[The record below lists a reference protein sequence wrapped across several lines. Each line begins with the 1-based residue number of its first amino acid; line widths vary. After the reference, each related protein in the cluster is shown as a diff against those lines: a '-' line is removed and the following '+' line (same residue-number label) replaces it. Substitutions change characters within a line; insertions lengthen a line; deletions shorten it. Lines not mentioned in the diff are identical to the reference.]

1 MNPDSNDL
9 VYDQYGVDFAARLGG
24 FVDFFG
30 GNGGATQDWFLRFFD
45 AFANFWQWFALFM
58 LLLSVLLFFLFL
70 YASKRYNE
78 YSDEELARIKESERQ
93 YALAHGGATSNTR
106 LADVEA
112 HIRSDNP
119 SEWRLAIIEADIV
132 LEEILEESGYA
143 GTTIGEKLK
152 SASPTSFTTLQD
164 AWDAHLVR
172 NKIAHQGGDFVLTK
186 KLAQDTIN
194 QYRRVFAE
202 FGVG

>member
-1 MNPDSNDL
+1 MIILIYFEN
-9 VYDQYGVDFAARLGG
+9 
-24 FVDFFG
+24 
-30 GNGGATQDWFLRFFD
+30 
-45 AFANFWQWFALFM
+45 
-58 LLLSVLLFFLFL
+58 LFFLFL

-78 YSDEELARIKESERQ
+78 YSEEELERIKEGERQ
-93 YALAHGGATSNTR
+93 YARAHGASSSNSR
-106 LADVEA
+106 LADVDA

-132 LEEILEESGYA
+132 LEEILEASGYA

-152 SASPTSFTTLQD
+152 SASPVSFTTLQD

-172 NKIAHQGGDFVLTK
+172 NKIAHQGGDFILTK

-194 QYRRVFAE
+194 QYKRVFAE
-202 FGVG
+202 FGVS